1 MPRRQIP
8 PSPIVKTAIP
18 KAWTKTQKHEETIL
32 LPSAFA
38 RGKDTDKA
46 EKRKDLPHTWQSN
59 DSSASYAR
67 ENKILPVREYLPPHK
82 AEKPYASIQ
91 AEAAKVR
98 KIKL

>member
-1 MPRRQIP
+1 M
-8 PSPIVKTAIP
+8 
-18 KAWTKTQKHEETIL
+18 
-32 LPSAFA
+32 PSAFA
-38 RGKDTDKA
+38 RGKDTDMA

-82 AEKPYASIQ
+82 AGKPYASIQ